1 MAKKT
6 RTKLARAKVRAKK
19 TKLDVKIARDKW
31 EIKSLGKK
39 LRKRKQILSRRLRYR
54 AKLK

>member
-1 MAKKT
+1 LAKKT
-6 RTKLARAKVRAKK
+6 RTKLARAQARAKMS
-19 TKLDVKIARDKW
+19 LDVKIARDKR

-39 LRKRKQILSRRLRYR
+39 LRKRKQIHSRRLRRR